1 MKTRFYVLAS
11 LLMLAFTVSAQRI
24 AVLDFKANGGVS
36 QQTVD
41 GITAIFATYFQPE
54 GYTIVER
61 TQIDKVIGEQGFQH
75 NKNTDKQMVKIGKI
89 LNVSKV
95 VVGDV
100 NLFLGNYNIDARVVN
115 LETGTID
122 AIQGA
127 AFSDTSYRKV
137 IQELAQNLALMITDG
152 VDLSVTRNKAMGVL
166 DAKYQSDT
174 MITLYNFLHVFPRD
188 LGVFDAEPTN
198 IISRINESGQY
209 GYCTWRI
216 PSADELSLMKSNE
229 IVPYSETYITQG
241 GATAGRCRLVT
252 DEKPCEQLAAHQAE
266 VEAAHQAEVEA
277 ARQAEAERQ
286 RLLAEAEQQRQAA
299 EAEAARIAAERQR
312 LAAEAEA
319 ERQRLLA
326 EVEQQRQ
333 ATEAEAARVAAER
346 QRLAAEAE
354 AERQRLLAEAE
365 QQRQAAEAEAARVAA
380 EQQRLAAE
388 AEAER
393 QRLLDEAEQQRQAA
407 EAEAA
412 RVAAERQRLEA
423 EAEQQRLAAEAEAER
438 QRLEAEA
445 EAERQRLEAE
455 AERQRLEAERKR
467 LEAEA
472 ERQRLEA
479 EAEAERQR
487 LEAEA
492 EAERQRLIAEAEAER
507 QRLEAEAEQQ
517 RLEAE
522 AERQRLEAEAEA
534 ERQRLF
540 EESERKKAEAERAKS
555 QPKTFTVNG
564 VTFELLYVKGGTF
577 TMGCTPEQNGDCN
590 NDEKPTH
597 SVTLDDYYIGKFEV
611 TQDLWT
617 AVMGKNPSNKKG
629 DNLPVENVS
638 WNDAQD
644 FIRQLNQMTGEHFSL
659 PTEAQWE
666 YAARGGSKSKG
677 YKFSGG
683 NILSNVAWYADN
695 SGSTPHQVGTKD
707 PNELGLYDMSGNVWE
722 WCYDLYGNYSSES
735 QNNPTGPTSG
745 SVRVL
750 RGGSW
755 SYFAGLARV
764 SYRLYGQPGSRFS
777 GRGFRLVLVP

>member
-1 MKTRFYVLAS
+1 MKIRFYVLAS

-54 GYTIVER
+54 GYTMVER

-75 NKNTDKQMVKIGKI
+75 NKNTNKQMVKIGKI

-127 AFSDTSYRKV
+127 SFSDTSYRKV

-152 VDLSVTRNKAMGVL
+152 VDLSVTHNKAMGVL

-174 MITLYNFLHVFPRD
+174 IITLYNFLHVFPRD

-299 EAEAARIAAERQR
+299 EAEAAR
-312 LAAEAEA
+312 
-319 ERQRLLA
+319 
-326 EVEQQRQ
+326 
-333 ATEAEAARVAAER
+333 
-346 QRLAAEAE
+346 
-354 AERQRLLAEAE
+354 
-365 QQRQAAEAEAARVAA
+365 
-380 EQQRLAAE
+380 
-388 AEAER
+388 
-393 QRLLDEAEQQRQAA
+393 
-407 EAEAA
+407 
-412 RVAAERQRLEA
+412 VAAERQRLEA

-455 AERQRLEAERKR
+455 AEAERQRLEAEAERQRLEAERQRLEAEAERQRLEAEAERQRLEAERQR

-487 LEAEA
+487 LE
-492 EAERQRLIAEAEAER
+492 AEAEAER

-683 NILSNVAWYADN
+683 NILGNVAWYADN
-695 SGSTPHQVGTKD
+695 SASTPHQVGTKD

>member
-1 MKTRFYVLAS
+1 MKIRFYVLAS

-54 GYTIVER
+54 GYTMVER

-75 NKNTDKQMVKIGKI
+75 NKNTNKQMVKIGKI

-174 MITLYNFLHVFPRD
+174 IITLYNFLHVFPRD

-252 DEKPCEQLAAHQAE
+252 DEKPCEQLAAY
-266 VEAAHQAEVEA
+266 QAEVEA

-286 RLLAEAEQQRQAA
+286 RLLA
-299 EAEAARIAAERQR
+299 
-312 LAAEAEA
+312 
-319 ERQRLLA
+319 
-326 EVEQQRQ
+326 
-333 ATEAEAARVAAER
+333 
-346 QRLAAEAE
+346 
-354 AERQRLLAEAE
+354 
-365 QQRQAAEAEAARVAA
+365 
-380 EQQRLAAE
+380 
-388 AEAER
+388 
-393 QRLLDEAEQQRQAA
+393 EAEQQRQAA

-445 EAERQRLEAE
+445 EAERQ
-455 AERQRLEAERKR
+455 R

-683 NILSNVAWYADN
+683 NILGNVAWYADN
-695 SGSTPHQVGTKD
+695 SASTPHQVGTKD

>member
-1 MKTRFYVLAS
+1 M
-11 LLMLAFTVSAQRI
+11 
-24 AVLDFKANGGVS
+24 
-36 QQTVD
+36 
-41 GITAIFATYFQPE
+41 
-54 GYTIVER
+54 
-61 TQIDKVIGEQGFQH
+61 
-75 NKNTDKQMVKIGKI
+75 
-89 LNVSKV
+89 
-95 VVGDV
+95 
-100 NLFLGNYNIDARVVN
+100 
-115 LETGTID
+115 
-122 AIQGA
+122 
-127 AFSDTSYRKV
+127 
-137 IQELAQNLALMITDG
+137 
-152 VDLSVTRNKAMGVL
+152 
-166 DAKYQSDT
+166 
-174 MITLYNFLHVFPRD
+174 
-188 LGVFDAEPTN
+188 
-198 IISRINESGQY
+198 
-209 GYCTWRI
+209 
-216 PSADELSLMKSNE
+216 
-229 IVPYSETYITQG
+229 
-241 GATAGRCRLVT
+241 
-252 DEKPCEQLAAHQAE
+252 
-266 VEAAHQAEVEA
+266 
-277 ARQAEAERQ
+277 EAERQ
-286 RLLAEAEQQRQAA
+286 
-299 EAEAARIAAERQR
+299 
-312 LAAEAEA
+312 
-319 ERQRLLA
+319 
-326 EVEQQRQ
+326 
-333 ATEAEAARVAAER
+333 
-346 QRLAAEAE
+346 
-354 AERQRLLAEAE
+354 
-365 QQRQAAEAEAARVAA
+365 
-380 EQQRLAAE
+380 
-388 AEAER
+388 
-393 QRLLDEAEQQRQAA
+393 
-407 EAEAA
+407 
-412 RVAAERQRLEA
+412 
-423 EAEQQRLAAEAEAER
+423 
-438 QRLEAEA
+438 
-445 EAERQRLEAE
+445 
-455 AERQRLEAERKR
+455 R

-487 LEAEA
+487 LE
-492 EAERQRLIAEAEAER
+492 AEAEAER

-683 NILSNVAWYADN
+683 NILGNVAWYADN
-695 SGSTPHQVGTKD
+695 SASTPHQVGTKD

>member
-299 EAEAARIAAERQR
+299 EAEAARVAAERQR

-393 QRLLDEAEQQRQAA
+393 QRLLAEAEQQRQAA

-412 RVAAERQRLEA
+412 RIAAERQRLEA

-644 FIRQLNQMTGEHFSL
+644 FIRQLNQITGEHFSL

-683 NILSNVAWYADN
+683 NILGNVAWYADN

>member
-1 MKTRFYVLAS
+1 MKIRFYVLAS
-11 LLMLAFTVSAQRI
+11 LLMLAFTVSAQRV

-54 GYTIVER
+54 GYTMVER

-75 NKNTDKQMVKIGKI
+75 NKNTNKQMVKIGKI

-152 VDLSVTRNKAMGVL
+152 VDLSVTHNKAMGVL

-174 MITLYNFLHVFPRD
+174 IITLYNFLHVFPRD

-266 VEAAHQAEVEA
+266 VEAA
-277 ARQAEAERQ
+277 RQAEAERQ
-286 RLLAEAEQQRQAA
+286 RLLA
-299 EAEAARIAAERQR
+299 
-312 LAAEAEA
+312 
-319 ERQRLLA
+319 
-326 EVEQQRQ
+326 
-333 ATEAEAARVAAER
+333 
-346 QRLAAEAE
+346 
-354 AERQRLLAEAE
+354 
-365 QQRQAAEAEAARVAA
+365 
-380 EQQRLAAE
+380 
-388 AEAER
+388 
-393 QRLLDEAEQQRQAA
+393 EAEQQRQAA

-455 AERQRLEAERKR
+455 AEAERQRLEAEAERQRLEAERQRLEAEAERQRLEAEAERQRLEAERQR

-487 LEAEA
+487 LE
-492 EAERQRLIAEAEAER
+492 AEAEAER

-683 NILSNVAWYADN
+683 NILGNVAWYADN
-695 SGSTPHQVGTKD
+695 SASTPHQVGTKD

>member
-1 MKTRFYVLAS
+1 MKIRFYVLAS

-54 GYTIVER
+54 GYTMVER

-75 NKNTDKQMVKIGKI
+75 NKNTNKQMVKIGKI

-152 VDLSVTRNKAMGVL
+152 VDLSVTHNKAMGVL

-266 VEAAHQAEVEA
+266 VEAA
-277 ARQAEAERQ
+277 RQAEAERQ
-286 RLLAEAEQQRQAA
+286 RLLA
-299 EAEAARIAAERQR
+299 
-312 LAAEAEA
+312 
-319 ERQRLLA
+319 
-326 EVEQQRQ
+326 
-333 ATEAEAARVAAER
+333 
-346 QRLAAEAE
+346 
-354 AERQRLLAEAE
+354 
-365 QQRQAAEAEAARVAA
+365 
-380 EQQRLAAE
+380 
-388 AEAER
+388 
-393 QRLLDEAEQQRQAA
+393 EAEQQRQAA

-455 AERQRLEAERKR
+455 AEAERQRLEAEAERQRLEAERQRLEAEAERQRLEAEAERQRLEAERQR

-487 LEAEA
+487 LE
-492 EAERQRLIAEAEAER
+492 AEAEAER

-683 NILSNVAWYADN
+683 NILGNVAWYADN
-695 SGSTPHQVGTKD
+695 SASTPHQVGTKD

>member
-354 AERQRLLAEAE
+354 AERQRLLA
-365 QQRQAAEAEAARVAA
+365 
-380 EQQRLAAE
+380 
-388 AEAER
+388 
-393 QRLLDEAEQQRQAA
+393 EAEQQRQAA

>member
-1 MKTRFYVLAS
+1 MKIRFYVLAS

-54 GYTIVER
+54 GYTMVER

-75 NKNTDKQMVKIGKI
+75 NKNTNKQMVKIGKI

-152 VDLSVTRNKAMGVL
+152 VDLSVTHNKAMGVL

-266 VEAAHQAEVEA
+266 VEAA
-277 ARQAEAERQ
+277 RQAEAERQ
-286 RLLAEAEQQRQAA
+286 RLLA
-299 EAEAARIAAERQR
+299 
-312 LAAEAEA
+312 
-319 ERQRLLA
+319 
-326 EVEQQRQ
+326 
-333 ATEAEAARVAAER
+333 
-346 QRLAAEAE
+346 
-354 AERQRLLAEAE
+354 
-365 QQRQAAEAEAARVAA
+365 
-380 EQQRLAAE
+380 
-388 AEAER
+388 
-393 QRLLDEAEQQRQAA
+393 EAEQQRQAA

-445 EAERQRLEAE
+445 EAERQRLLAEAEAERQRLEAE
-455 AERQRLEAERKR
+455 AERQRLEAERQRLEAEAERQRLEAEAERQRLEAERQR

-487 LEAEA
+487 LE
-492 EAERQRLIAEAEAER
+492 AEAEAER

-683 NILSNVAWYADN
+683 NILGNVAWYADN
-695 SGSTPHQVGTKD
+695 SASTPHQVGTKD

>member
-1 MKTRFYVLAS
+1 MKIRFYVLAS

-54 GYTIVER
+54 GYTMVER

-299 EAEAARIAAERQR
+299 EAEAARVAAERQR

-326 EVEQQRQ
+326 EVEQQRK
-333 ATEAEAARVAAER
+333 AAEAEAARVAAER
-346 QRLAAEAE
+346 QRLE
-354 AERQRLLAEAE
+354 AEAE

-393 QRLLDEAEQQRQAA
+393 QRLLAEAEQQRQAA

-445 EAERQRLEAE
+445 EAERQRLLAEAE
-455 AERQRLEAERKR
+455 AERQR

-564 VTFELLYVKGGTF
+564 VTFELLYVKGGSF

-617 AVMGKNPSNKKG
+617 AVTGKNPSNKKG

-683 NILSNVAWYADN
+683 NILGNVAWYADN

-777 GRGFRLVLVP
+777 GRGLRLVLVP

>member
-1 MKTRFYVLAS
+1 MKIRFYVLAS
-11 LLMLAFTVSAQRI
+11 LLMLAFTVNAQRV

-54 GYTIVER
+54 GYTMVER

-127 AFSDTSYRKV
+127 SFSDTSYRKV

-152 VDLSVTRNKAMGVL
+152 VDLSVTRNKAMGIL

-354 AERQRLLAEAE
+354 AERQRLLDEAE
-365 QQRQAAEAEAARVAA
+365 QQRQAAEAEAARIAA

-445 EAERQRLEAE
+445 EAERQRLLAEAE
-455 AERQRLEAERKR
+455 AERQR

-479 EAEAERQR
+479 ERQR
-487 LEAEA
+487 LEA

-644 FIRQLNQMTGEHFSL
+644 FIRQLNQITGEHFSL

-683 NILSNVAWYADN
+683 NILGNVAWYADN

>member
-1 MKTRFYVLAS
+1 MKIRFYVLAS

-54 GYTIVER
+54 GYTMVER

-299 EAEAARIAAERQR
+299 EAEAARVAAERQR

-326 EVEQQRQ
+326 EVEQQRK
-333 ATEAEAARVAAER
+333 AAEAEAARVAAER
-346 QRLAAEAE
+346 QRLE
-354 AERQRLLAEAE
+354 AEAE

-412 RVAAERQRLEA
+412 RIAAERQRLEA
-423 EAEQQRLAAEAEAER
+423 EAEQPRLAAEAEAER

-644 FIRQLNQMTGEHFSL
+644 FIRQLNQITGEHFSL

-683 NILSNVAWYADN
+683 NILGNVAWYADN

>member
-1 MKTRFYVLAS
+1 MKIRFYVLAS

-174 MITLYNFLHVFPRD
+174 IITLYNFLHVFPRD

-266 VEAAHQAEVEA
+266 VEAA
-277 ARQAEAERQ
+277 RQAEAERQ
-286 RLLAEAEQQRQAA
+286 RLLA
-299 EAEAARIAAERQR
+299 
-312 LAAEAEA
+312 
-319 ERQRLLA
+319 
-326 EVEQQRQ
+326 
-333 ATEAEAARVAAER
+333 
-346 QRLAAEAE
+346 
-354 AERQRLLAEAE
+354 
-365 QQRQAAEAEAARVAA
+365 
-380 EQQRLAAE
+380 
-388 AEAER
+388 
-393 QRLLDEAEQQRQAA
+393 EAEQQRQAA

-455 AERQRLEAERKR
+455 AERQRLEAERQR

-472 ERQRLEA
+472 ERQRLEAEAERQRLEAEAEQQRQAA

-683 NILSNVAWYADN
+683 NILGNVAWYADN
-695 SGSTPHQVGTKD
+695 SSSTPHQVGTKD

>member
-1 MKTRFYVLAS
+1 MKIRFYVLAS

-54 GYTIVER
+54 GYTMVER

-266 VEAAHQAEVEA
+266 VEAA
-277 ARQAEAERQ
+277 RQAEAERQ
-286 RLLAEAEQQRQAA
+286 RLLA
-299 EAEAARIAAERQR
+299 
-312 LAAEAEA
+312 
-319 ERQRLLA
+319 
-326 EVEQQRQ
+326 
-333 ATEAEAARVAAER
+333 
-346 QRLAAEAE
+346 
-354 AERQRLLAEAE
+354 
-365 QQRQAAEAEAARVAA
+365 
-380 EQQRLAAE
+380 
-388 AEAER
+388 
-393 QRLLDEAEQQRQAA
+393 EAEQQRQAA

-555 QPKTFTVNG
+555 QPKTFNVNG

-683 NILSNVAWYADN
+683 NILGNVAWYADN
-695 SGSTPHQVGTKD
+695 SASTPHQVGTKD

>member
-1 MKTRFYVLAS
+1 M
-11 LLMLAFTVSAQRI
+11 
-24 AVLDFKANGGVS
+24 
-36 QQTVD
+36 
-41 GITAIFATYFQPE
+41 
-54 GYTIVER
+54 
-61 TQIDKVIGEQGFQH
+61 
-75 NKNTDKQMVKIGKI
+75 
-89 LNVSKV
+89 
-95 VVGDV
+95 
-100 NLFLGNYNIDARVVN
+100 
-115 LETGTID
+115 
-122 AIQGA
+122 
-127 AFSDTSYRKV
+127 
-137 IQELAQNLALMITDG
+137 
-152 VDLSVTRNKAMGVL
+152 
-166 DAKYQSDT
+166 
-174 MITLYNFLHVFPRD
+174 
-188 LGVFDAEPTN
+188 
-198 IISRINESGQY
+198 
-209 GYCTWRI
+209 
-216 PSADELSLMKSNE
+216 
-229 IVPYSETYITQG
+229 
-241 GATAGRCRLVT
+241 
-252 DEKPCEQLAAHQAE
+252 
-266 VEAAHQAEVEA
+266 
-277 ARQAEAERQ
+277 
-286 RLLAEAEQQRQAA
+286 
-299 EAEAARIAAERQR
+299 AAERQR

-319 ERQRLLA
+319 ERQRL
-326 EVEQQRQ
+326 
-333 ATEAEAARVAAER
+333 
-346 QRLAAEAE
+346 AAEAE
-354 AERQRLLAEAE
+354 AERQRLLDEAE

-388 AEAER
+388 AARVAAER

-445 EAERQRLEAE
+445 EAERQRLLAEAEAERQRLEAE
-455 AERQRLEAERKR
+455 AERQRLEAER
-467 LEAEA
+467 
-472 ERQRLEA
+472 QRL

>member
-11 LLMLAFTVSAQRI
+11 LLMLAFTVNAQRV

-54 GYTIVER
+54 GYTMVER

-127 AFSDTSYRKV
+127 SFSDTSYRKV

-152 VDLSVTRNKAMGVL
+152 VDLSVTRNKAMGLL

-299 EAEAARIAAERQR
+299 EAEAAR
-312 LAAEAEA
+312 
-319 ERQRLLA
+319 
-326 EVEQQRQ
+326 
-333 ATEAEAARVAAER
+333 
-346 QRLAAEAE
+346 
-354 AERQRLLAEAE
+354 
-365 QQRQAAEAEAARVAA
+365 
-380 EQQRLAAE
+380 
-388 AEAER
+388 
-393 QRLLDEAEQQRQAA
+393 
-407 EAEAA
+407 
-412 RVAAERQRLEA
+412 VAAERQRLEA

-445 EAERQRLEAE
+445 EAERQ
-455 AERQRLEAERKR
+455 R

-683 NILSNVAWYADN
+683 NILGNVAWYADN
-695 SGSTPHQVGTKD
+695 SASTPHQVGTKD

>member
-1 MKTRFYVLAS
+1 MKIRFYVLAS

-54 GYTIVER
+54 GYTMVER

-75 NKNTDKQMVKIGKI
+75 NKNSNKQMVKIGKI

-137 IQELAQNLALMITDG
+137 IQELAQNLALLITDG
-152 VDLSVTRNKAMGVL
+152 VDLSVTHNKAMGVL

-266 VEAAHQAEVEA
+266 VEAA
-277 ARQAEAERQ
+277 RQAETERQ
-286 RLLAEAEQQRQAA
+286 RLLA
-299 EAEAARIAAERQR
+299 
-312 LAAEAEA
+312 
-319 ERQRLLA
+319 
-326 EVEQQRQ
+326 
-333 ATEAEAARVAAER
+333 
-346 QRLAAEAE
+346 
-354 AERQRLLAEAE
+354 
-365 QQRQAAEAEAARVAA
+365 
-380 EQQRLAAE
+380 
-388 AEAER
+388 
-393 QRLLDEAEQQRQAA
+393 EAEQQRQAA

-445 EAERQRLEAE
+445 EAERQRLLAEAEAERQRLEAE
-455 AERQRLEAERKR
+455 AERQRLEAERQR

-683 NILSNVAWYADN
+683 NILGNVAWYADN
-695 SGSTPHQVGTKD
+695 SASTPHQVGTKD

>member
-11 LLMLAFTVSAQRI
+11 LLMLAFTVNAQRV

-54 GYTIVER
+54 GYTMVER

-127 AFSDTSYRKV
+127 SFSDTSYRKV

-152 VDLSVTRNKAMGVL
+152 VDLSVTRNKAMGLL

-299 EAEAARIAAERQR
+299 EAEAAR
-312 LAAEAEA
+312 
-319 ERQRLLA
+319 
-326 EVEQQRQ
+326 
-333 ATEAEAARVAAER
+333 
-346 QRLAAEAE
+346 
-354 AERQRLLAEAE
+354 
-365 QQRQAAEAEAARVAA
+365 
-380 EQQRLAAE
+380 
-388 AEAER
+388 
-393 QRLLDEAEQQRQAA
+393 
-407 EAEAA
+407 
-412 RVAAERQRLEA
+412 VAAERQRLEA

-455 AERQRLEAERKR
+455 AERQRLEAERQRLEAEAERQRLEAEAERQRLEAERQR

-683 NILSNVAWYADN
+683 NILGNVAWYADN
-695 SGSTPHQVGTKD
+695 SASTPHQVGTKD

>member
-1 MKTRFYVLAS
+1 MKIRFYVLAS

-54 GYTIVER
+54 GYTMVER

-299 EAEAARIAAERQR
+299 EAEAAR
-312 LAAEAEA
+312 
-319 ERQRLLA
+319 
-326 EVEQQRQ
+326 
-333 ATEAEAARVAAER
+333 VAAER

-365 QQRQAAEAEAARVAA
+365 QQRQAAEAEAARVA
-380 EQQRLAAE
+380 
-388 AEAER
+388 AER

-445 EAERQRLEAE
+445 EAERQRLLAEAEAERQRLEAE
-455 AERQRLEAERKR
+455 AERQRLEAER
-467 LEAEA
+467 
-472 ERQRLEA
+472 QRL